1 MIRYLE
7 KETLEGKKLRFYKKT
22 FFSLIVVTFLISLIH
37 NNLSMVNAQSLDI
50 EAESAILVDA
60 DTGKILFEKNAD
72 LKLPPAS
79 MTKMMTE
86 YLVLEAIAEGKISW
100 DTTTWISDYPYSIS
114 ANNSFSGIGLR
125 QNQDYT
131 VRQLYE
137 AMAIISDNATTIA
150 LAELIA
156 GSEGEFVKLMNEK
169 GRELGL
175 TDFEFVNSTG
185 LTNASLGENHPEGTD
200 PNGDNLIS
208 ARSAALL
215 AYHLINDYPE
225 VLDFSSTLMSELD
238 DQPLENLN
246 WMLPWNNTNFGQ
258 YHVDGVDGLKTGYTE
273 VAGYCFTG
281 TAIRD
286 GRRLITVI
294 MRADSYGS
302 RFQET
307 AKLLN
312 YGFGEF
318 QSMELYEAGYQLAD
332 NETIEVAKGKE
343 DFVAVELAD
352 QITSV
357 VRTGEEDAYSIEYV
371 LDETKL
377 NEDGKLVAPIEQGE
391 KIGEVKLN
399 YQGNADYG
407 SILADQGEYKVDL
420 VAIDHVEKNNWFIL
434 MLGAIGNF
442 FSQLFSTVVDTVTGW
457 F

>member
-1 MIRYLE
+1 MRI
-7 KETLEGKKLRFYKKT
+7 YKKT
-22 FFSLIVVTFLISLIH
+22 IIRLIVLTFIFSLFQT
-37 NNLSMVNAQSLDI
+37 NLTLVNAQSLDI

-60 DTGKILFEKNAD
+60 DTGEILYAKNAD

-86 YLVLEAIAEGKISW
+86 YLVLEAIAEGKINW
-100 DTTTWISDYPYSIS
+100 ETTTWISDYPYSIS

-137 AMAIISDNATTIA
+137 GMAIISDNATTIA

-185 LTNASLGENHPEGTD
+185 LTNASLGENYPEGTD

-225 VLDFSSTLMSELD
+225 ALEFSSTLMSELD

-246 WMLPWNNTNFGQ
+246 WMLPWNNTNFAQ
-258 YHVDGVDGLKTGYTE
+258 YHVEGVDGLKTGYTD

-281 TAIRD
+281 TAIRG

-294 MRADSYGS
+294 MKADSYGS
-302 RFQET
+302 RFEET

-318 QSMELYEAGYQLAD
+318 QTMELYQAGYQLAD

-343 DFVAVELAD
+343 DLVAVELAE
-352 QITSV
+352 QISAT

-377 NEDGKLVAPIEQGE
+377 NEDGKLIAPIEQGE

-407 SILADQGEYKVDL
+407 SILADQTEQTVDL
-420 VAIDHVEKNNWFIL
+420 IAVDSVEKNNWFML

>member
-1 MIRYLE
+1 MLRYLE
-7 KETLEGKKLRFYKKT
+7 KEILEGKTLKLYKKI
-22 FFSLIVVTFLISLIH
+22 FFNLIVITFIVSLFQT
-37 NNLSMVNAQSLDI
+37 NLTLVNAQSLNI

-60 DTGKILFEKNAD
+60 DTGEILYAKNAD
-72 LKLPPAS
+72 IKLPPAS

-86 YLVLEAIAEGKISW
+86 YLVLEAIAEGQITW

-137 AMAIISDNATTIA
+137 GMAIISDNATTIA

-156 GSEGEFVKLMNEK
+156 GSEGEFVKRMNEK

-185 LTNASLGENHPEGTD
+185 LTNTSLGENYPEGTD

-225 VLDFSSTLMSELD
+225 ALEFSSTLMSELD

-246 WMLPWNNTNFGQ
+246 WMLPWNNTNFAQ

-286 GRRLITVI
+286 GHRLITVV
-294 MRADSYGS
+294 MKADSYGS
-302 RFQET
+302 RFEET

-318 QSMELYEAGYQLAD
+318 QKLDLYQAGYQLAD
-332 NETIEVAKGKE
+332 HETIEVAKGKE
-343 DFVAVELAD
+343 DVVAVELAE

-377 NEDGKLVAPIEQGE
+377 NEDGKLVAPIEKGE

-399 YQGNADYG
+399 YHGNADYG
-407 SILADQGEYKVDL
+407 SILADQDQQTFDLIAVDS
-420 VAIDHVEKNNWFIL
+420 VEQNNWFML
-434 MLGAIGNF
+434 MLGAIGDF